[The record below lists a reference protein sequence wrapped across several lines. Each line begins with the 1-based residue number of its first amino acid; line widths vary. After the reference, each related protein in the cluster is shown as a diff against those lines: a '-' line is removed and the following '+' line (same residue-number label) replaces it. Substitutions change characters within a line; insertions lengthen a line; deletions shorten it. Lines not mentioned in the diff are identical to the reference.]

1 MRLLLFLS
9 VIVAASSLS
18 ASRITTTPAT
28 STTPSTLAQKVA
40 SFRDGAPLPDLRNGL
55 VGGLIACGVVLG
67 GCEQAEALQPADV
80 VELTDAAYPIIRQL
94 TAPKFQPFADK
105 VADLLLQAGELPAAV
120 DAGLDYF
127 NSMPTAAVSAAVADA
142 FDGLDPE
149 SCARV
154 PLPTRATFDKVAAKA
169 SVGVDATKLKKFADA
184 AGPAVAALKV
194 RDDGTV
200 CLPPVDKLEKAALA
214 QADAAKA
221 ADVAAGTRFNK
232 QAYKSAGGIPKGPAI
247 KLFTSYDA
255 AKQSLGASSQD
266 RARFEKAGKK
276 VEAAATALQR
286 QASYTY

>member
-9 VIVAASSLS
+9 SIVAASSLS
-18 ASRITTTPAT
+18 ASRITTTPSSL
-28 STTPSTLAQKVA
+28 STKVA
-40 SFRDGAPLPDLRNGL
+40 SFRDRAPLPDLRNGL

>member
-9 VIVAASSLS
+9 SIVAASSLS
-18 ASRITTTPAT
+18 ASRITTTP
-28 STTPSTLAQKVA
+28 STLAQKVA
-40 SFRDGAPLPDLRNGL
+40 SFRDRAPLPDLRNGL

-232 QAYKSAGGIPKGPAI
+232 QAYKSAEGNPKGPAI

>member
-9 VIVAASSLS
+9 SIVAASSLS
-18 ASRITTTPAT
+18 ASRITTTPSSL
-28 STTPSTLAQKVA
+28 STKVA
-40 SFRDGAPLPDLRNGL
+40 SFRDRAPLPDLRNGL

-105 VADLLLQAGELPAAV
+105 VADLLLQAGELPATV

>member
-9 VIVAASSLS
+9 SIVAASSLQ
-18 ASRITTTPAT
+18 AT
-28 STTPSTLAQKVA
+28 SATPSTLAQKVA

>member
-1 MRLLLFLS
+1 MRLLLFLCS
-9 VIVAASSLS
+9 IVAASSLS
-18 ASRITTTPAT
+18 ASRITTTPSSL
-28 STTPSTLAQKVA
+28 STKVA

-105 VADLLLQAGELPAAV
+105 VADLLLQAGELPATV

-184 AGPAVAALKV
+184 AGPVVAAFKV

>member
-1 MRLLLFLS
+1 MRLLLFLCS
-9 VIVAASSLS
+9 IVAASSLS

-28 STTPSTLAQKVA
+28 STTPSSLSTKVA

-105 VADLLLQAGELPAAV
+105 VADLLLQAGELPATV

>member
-9 VIVAASSLS
+9 SIVAASSLS
-18 ASRITTTPAT
+18 ASRITTTPSSL
-28 STTPSTLAQKVA
+28 STKVA

-105 VADLLLQAGELPAAV
+105 VADLLLQAGELPATV

-232 QAYKSAGGIPKGPAI
+232 QAYKSAGSIPKGPAI

>member
-9 VIVAASSLS
+9 SIVAASSLS
-18 ASRITTTPAT
+18 ASRITTTPSSL
-28 STTPSTLAQKVA
+28 STKVA
-40 SFRDGAPLPDLRNGL
+40 SFRDRAPLPDLRNGL

-214 QADAAKA
+214 PADAAKA